1 MTAGI
6 YCITSPSGG
15 RYIGSARDIAARWG
29 SHRHGLKH
37 GCHHN
42 EPLQRAAAKYG
53 ADSFKFDVLL
63 VCDEANLLLYEQIA
77 LDALRP
83 EYNVAKQAGRSAA
96 GAKHWLGRKHSPETR
111 DKMRQAALR
120 REGEVSAEDREQT
133 KARISASLLAREAA
147 LSEEARAVR
156 AASRRGVVL
165 SEEHKAKISAAG
177 KGRPKSEATRARM
190 SAAQA
195 KNKGVPRSPEVRARI
210 AEATR
215 KAMAA
220 RKAAA

>member
-37 GCHHN
+37 GRHHN

-53 ADSFKFDVLL
+53 VDSFKFDVLL
-63 VCDEANLLLYEQIA
+63 VCDETNLLMYEQIA
-77 LDALRP
+77 LDALGP

-96 GAKHWLGRKHSPETR
+96 GAKHWLGRTHTAETR
-111 DKMRQAALR
+111 ERMRQAALR
-120 REGEVSAEDREQT
+120 REAEVTDEEREQT
-133 KARISASLLAREAA
+133 KAKISAALLAREAD
-147 LSEEARAVR
+147 LPEEVRAAR
-156 AASRRGVVL
+156 AASRRGGVL
-165 SEEHKAKISAAG
+165 TEGHKAKISAAG
-177 KGRPKSEATRARM
+177 KGRPKSDATRARM
-190 SAAQA
+190 AAAQA

-220 RKAAA
+220 RKAAR